1 MELNLE
7 LDYLLFSLREN
18 YIYFIYIYIYIFA
31 VMADSCCMAETN
43 TL

>member
-18 YIYFIYIYIYIFA
+18 YIYFLYIYIYA

-43 TL
+43 ITL